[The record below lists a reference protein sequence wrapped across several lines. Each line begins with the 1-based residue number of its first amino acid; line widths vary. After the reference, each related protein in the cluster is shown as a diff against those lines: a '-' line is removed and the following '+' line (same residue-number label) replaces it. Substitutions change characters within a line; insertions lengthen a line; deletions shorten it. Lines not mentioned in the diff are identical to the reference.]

1 LLPPTHPPTHPPPQN
16 PTDKE
21 YLEVVRAA
29 ENATWP
35 FLARIRAQCS
45 VEMTLDRCVQRLR
58 RRLAN
63 GSGRHHAKGGM
74 DRTPSFYTSRSI
86 INLSGLG
93 VADPMPNVDHFRGD
107 GHGHFRGTRSASA
120 SSPAQSNQSTANNSC
135 NSLAEDADWA
145 ASAPTVETEEPLHEG
160 RASPKASLNA
170 GEQPQGDES
179 GVYKT
184 TSMAGFYY
192 KGGSKINSSREEI
205 RQALSEHQETVGL
218 SSTPPRAANH

>member
-1 LLPPTHPPTHPPPQN
+1 M
-16 PTDKE
+16 
-21 YLEVVRAA
+21 VRAA

-58 RRLAN
+58 RRLAS
-63 GSGRHHAKGGM
+63 GSGSRHHAKGGM

-93 VADPMPNVDHFRGD
+93 VADPMPNADHFRGD
-107 GHGHFRGTRSASA
+107 GHGQFRTPRSPTV
-120 SSPAQSNQSTANNSC
+120 SPAHSNQSTANNSR
-135 NSLAEDADWA
+135 NSLAEDADWS
-145 ASAPTVETEEPLHEG
+145 ASAPMVEVEETLCEG

-170 GEQPQGDES
+170 GEQPQEEES

-218 SSTPPRAANH
+218 SSSTPPRGTTH